1 MRRVDYIECHFN
13 GLDLARFPHQTIAG
27 QTVYYLEVSVEVS
40 FPMIDRVTRFSARAL
55 GQEIGEKYLAIPHD

>member
-40 FPMIDRVTRFSARAL
+40 FPMTDRVIRFSVRAL
-55 GQEIGEKYLAIPHD
+55 DQEIGEKYLTMAHD